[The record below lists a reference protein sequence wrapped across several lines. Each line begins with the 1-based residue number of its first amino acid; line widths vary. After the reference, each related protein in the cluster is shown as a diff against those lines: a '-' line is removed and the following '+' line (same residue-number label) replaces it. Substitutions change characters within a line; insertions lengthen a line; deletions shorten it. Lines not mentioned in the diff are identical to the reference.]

1 MNEMATKRI
10 LVSSGS
16 PYEPVIG
23 FSRPVRIDNIVAVGG
38 TTAGWGGKPVAI
50 GDPAAQTRAI
60 LEIIAKSLEDAGAS
74 LKDVIRTRTY
84 LVDIAHWEAVG
95 RVHGEFFGDIR
106 PASSM
111 LEVSGF
117 ISPDWL
123 VEIEADAVISS

>member
-1 MNEMATKRI
+1 
-10 LVSSGS
+10 
-16 PYEPVIG
+16 
-23 FSRPVRIDNIVAVGG
+23 
-38 TTAGWGGKPVAI
+38 VAI
-50 GDPAAQTRAI
+50 GDPSAQARAI
-60 LEIIAKSLEDAGAS
+60 LEIIAKSLEDPGAS

-117 ISPDWL
+117 ISPNWL
-123 VEIEADAVISS
+123 VEIEADAVISD